1 MPGRHRPGALGL
13 IIIYPFLINNCKII
27 GLDMAAKKGATAG
40 STFRPKTKKVGKA
53 KKSFGPKEQKPKKYV
68 GQGR

>member
-1 MPGRHRPGALGL
+1 M
-13 IIIYPFLINNCKII
+13 
-27 GLDMAAKKGATAG
+27 AKKGQTA
-40 STFRPKTKKVGKA
+40 SNFIKKTKKVGKA